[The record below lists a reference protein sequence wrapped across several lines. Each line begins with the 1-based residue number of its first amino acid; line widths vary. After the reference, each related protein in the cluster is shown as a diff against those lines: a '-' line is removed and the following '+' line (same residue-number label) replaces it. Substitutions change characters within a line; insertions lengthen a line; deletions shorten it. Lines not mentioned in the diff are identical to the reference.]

1 MWYAII
7 GQDVPNSLEKR
18 MTVRPAHVARL
29 QTMQDEGRLLLA
41 GPFPAVDAVDP
52 GEAGFTGSLIVAEF
66 SSLQAAKDW
75 ANADP
80 YVASGVYADVRVQPF
95 RKTFP
100 Q

>member
-7 GQDVPNSLEKR
+7 GQDSPGSLEKR
-18 MTVRPAHVARL
+18 ITARPAHVARL
-29 QTMQDEGRLLLA
+29 QTLQNEGRLLLA
-41 GPFPAVDAVDP
+41 GPFPAVDAPDP
-52 GEAGFTGSLIVAEF
+52 GAAGFSGSLIVAEF
-66 SSLQAAKDW
+66 ATLSVAQEW

-80 YVASGVYADVRVQPF
+80 YVVAGVYAEVRVQPF

>member
-7 GQDVPNSLEKR
+7 GQDVPDSLDKR
-18 MTVRPAHVARL
+18 MAARPAHVARL
-29 QTMQDEGRLLLA
+29 QTLQNEGRLLLA
-41 GPFPAVDAVDP
+41 GPFPAVDAADP
-52 GEAGFTGSLIVAEF
+52 GAAGFSGSLIVAEF
-66 SSLQAAKDW
+66 ATLTAAQEW

-80 YVASGVYADVRVQPF
+80 YVTAGVYAEVRVRPF